1 MNYLDSSALVDFLDP
16 QTDHHDAVRSFIEE
30 RPGKTWFVPTIVL
43 YELYRYRARQV
54 GPDGISELEETLEWI
69 TPVGLSK
76 AAAREAA
83 LIDGELMSAGA
94 PINQIDVLIAGVTRE
109 AGGTL
114 VTRDTDFSAVGG
126 LDVER
131 YVPGE

>member
-16 QTDHHDAVRSFIEE
+16 QTEHHDDIRSFVEE
-30 RPGKTWFVPTIVL
+30 RPEKAWFVPTIVL

-54 GPDGISELEETLEWI
+54 GPAGIAELEESLEWI
-69 TPVGLSK
+69 DPVGLSK

-83 LIDGELMSAGA
+83 LIDGELLSAGT

-114 VTRDTDFSAVGG
+114 ITRDADFSAVSD

-131 YVPGE
+131 YVSG